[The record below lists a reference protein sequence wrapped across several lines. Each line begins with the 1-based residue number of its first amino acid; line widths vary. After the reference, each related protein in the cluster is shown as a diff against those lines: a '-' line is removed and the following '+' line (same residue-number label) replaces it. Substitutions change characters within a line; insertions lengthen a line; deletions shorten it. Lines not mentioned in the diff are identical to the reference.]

1 MGQPDMAITPEQR
14 AEVERQLQRTD
25 LRRRVRERLEMV
37 TAAALGAEG
46 ERSARWSGR
55 AVETVDYWLTR
66 FATGGV
72 AALSDAPRAGRPVR
86 ADAAA
91 DVAALAAALAA
102 ALETPP
108 RTLALA
114 FAVWTSQRLSAYL
127 EQQTGVH
134 ICAGWLRV
142 LLGQRGGG
150 CGRPKHPL
158 KHLQDPA
165 AVAAARAQV
174 AAVGEKGARGAG
186 ALRAALPGRDAPA
199 DHSRPVP
206 GLASPGPASDTSRR
220 GHHSARHGV
229 WQRRGARPP
238 PD

>member
-1 MGQPDMAITPEQR
+1 
-14 AEVERQLQRTD
+14 
-25 LRRRVRERLEMV
+25 VRERLEMV
-37 TAAALGAEG
+37 KAAALGAEG
-46 ERSARWSGR
+46 ARSARWSGR

-72 AALSDAPRAGRPVR
+72 AALSEAALSEAPRAGRPVR
-86 ADAAA
+86 AAAAA

-142 LLGQRGGG
+142 LLGQRGG
-150 CGRPKHPL
+150 
-158 KHLQDPA
+158 A
-165 AVAAARAQV
+165 A
-174 AAVGEKGARGAG
+174 G
-186 ALRAALPGRDAPA
+186 
-199 DHSRPVP
+199 
-206 GLASPGPASDTSRR
+206 GPNTR
-220 GHHSARHGV
+220 
-229 WQRRGARPP
+229 
-238 PD
+238 